1 MGRITDAIRRLLGN
15 ERPPREEDAEALR
28 RDFRERYHQFKLLL
42 NANNRAL
49 EVMAEVDG
57 ALRGTRPFGMSFVHS
72 RLTAASASVWQIV
85 RHLNLLAPDRPDYE
99 ILFERFREIQK
110 EINPYVRGRSLP
122 ADGPLVLPLERVDRE
137 SADIAGGK
145 MAHLGEL
152 ANRLHLYTPPGF
164 VVTAHG
170 YQRFLRYNDLQSE
183 IDRRIQAAEKETRD
197 GLHTL
202 SAELQQ
208 LVIRSPLP
216 SDLEEALEK
225 AYADLEALE
234 GTGVTVA
241 IRSSALGED
250 AAGTSF
256 AGQYRSELNVSR
268 DHLAQA
274 YREIVASKY
283 SLPAMS
289 YRLSR
294 GLRDEDIAMCV
305 GALAMVEAVSG
316 GVTYSGNPVDVRDDR
331 VMINAAW
338 GLPKSVVDG
347 SEASDLFV
355 LERGDPPRIVR
366 REIREKEFKVL
377 AHPSEGL
384 QRLELSEEEA
394 QGPSLTDEQAVELA
408 RLALRIEAHYGTP
421 QDVEWAVRPDGTI
434 LLLQCRTLQQ
444 ADNAVEDEPG
454 RDSANETSV
463 LLSGGIAASPGTA
476 AGTVFVVRKEAELF
490 RFPEDGVLVAAQ
502 ALPRWAS
509 VLDRA
514 AAVVAERGSVAGHL
528 ANVAREFGVPALFG
542 VQGALDRLESGRMVT
557 VDADARRVHD
567 GRMDRLLERRHRHR
581 NLMKGSPVY
590 EALEGAARLITPLH
604 LLDPDAPSFRA
615 SNCRT
620 FHDITRFCHEKAVTE
635 MFRFGRDHHFPERS
649 SKQLVCDVPMQWWVL
664 NLDDGFAEEVEG
676 RYVQIE
682 NIVSIP
688 MRAVWE
694 GISAKP
700 WAGPPP
706 VDGRGFASVMFGAT
720 TNPALVPGLRSRYA
734 NRNYFMISKNYCSL
748 SSRMGF
754 HFAILEALVSERAGE
769 NYISFQFKGG
779 AADLNRKQKRVA
791 FIRDILEEHDFR
803 VEVKEDTLLARLEDR
818 EEPFMKNRLEILGYL
833 IIHTRQ
839 LDMVMENA
847 CSVQHYR
854 SEICR
859 DIEALFSGGSADA
872 STNDT

>member
-1 MGRITDAIRRLLGN
+1 
-15 ERPPREEDAEALR
+15 
-28 RDFRERYHQFKLLL
+28 
-42 NANNRAL
+42 
-49 EVMAEVDG
+49 
-57 ALRGTRPFGMSFVHS
+57 
-72 RLTAASASVWQIV
+72 
-85 RHLNLLAPDRPDYE
+85 
-99 ILFERFREIQK
+99 
-110 EINPYVRGRSLP
+110 
-122 ADGPLVLPLERVDRE
+122 
-137 SADIAGGK
+137 
-145 MAHLGEL
+145 
-152 ANRLHLYTPPGF
+152 
-164 VVTAHG
+164 
-170 YQRFLRYNDLQSE
+170 
-183 IDRRIQAAEKETRD
+183 
-197 GLHTL
+197 
-202 SAELQQ
+202 
-208 LVIRSPLP
+208 
-216 SDLEEALEK
+216 
-225 AYADLEALE
+225 
-234 GTGVTVA
+234 
-241 IRSSALGED
+241 
-250 AAGTSF
+250 
-256 AGQYRSELNVSR
+256 
-268 DHLAQA
+268 
-274 YREIVASKY
+274 
-283 SLPAMS
+283 
-289 YRLSR
+289 
-294 GLRDEDIAMCV
+294 MCV

-347 SEASDLFV
+347 SAASDLFV

-384 QRLELSEEEA
+384 QRLDLSEEEA

-463 LLSGGIAASPGTA
+463 LLSGVIAASPGTA

-567 GRMDRLLERRHRHR
+567 GRMDRLLERRRRPR

-649 SKQLVCDVPMQWWVL
+649 SKQLVCGVPMQWWVL

-688 MRAVWE
+688 MLAVWE

-700 WAGPPP
+700 WSGPPP
-706 VDGRGFASVMFGAT
+706 VDGRGFASVMFQAT
-720 TNPALVPGLRSRYA
+720 RNTALVPGLRSRYA

-754 HFAILEALVSERAGE
+754 HFAILEALVSKRAGE